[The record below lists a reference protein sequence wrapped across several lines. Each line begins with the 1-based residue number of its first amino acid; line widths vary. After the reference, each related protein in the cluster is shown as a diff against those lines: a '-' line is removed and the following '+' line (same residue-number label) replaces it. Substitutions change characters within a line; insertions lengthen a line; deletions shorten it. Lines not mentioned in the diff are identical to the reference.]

1 MAKLH
6 ERTLR
11 EIMGLRDSIGDI
23 RLGDTVRI
31 KASGHIGKVD
41 AIGKHG
47 LLAIQGCLGVYLP
60 SQVEVIDKKIT
71 A

>member
-1 MAKLH
+1 MK
-6 ERTLR
+6 TLR

-47 LLAIQGCLGVYLP
+47 LLAIQGCWGVYSP
-60 SQVEVIDKKIT
+60 DEVEIVDKKERLESRR
-71 A
+71 